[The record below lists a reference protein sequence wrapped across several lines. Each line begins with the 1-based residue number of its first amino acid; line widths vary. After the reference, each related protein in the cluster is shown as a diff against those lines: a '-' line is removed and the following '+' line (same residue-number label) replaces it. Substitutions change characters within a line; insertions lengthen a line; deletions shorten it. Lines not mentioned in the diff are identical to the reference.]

1 MDTWNIF
8 CYIIY
13 LIVGRDGQ
21 RVVSVPLD
29 IPLSLQTL
37 RDVLDKSQYTC
48 RALQH
53 SRKLL
58 MLYLS
63 GQQHSKSIL
72 KNNLFLLFI
81 FSP

>member
-1 MDTWNIF
+1 MDREYF
-8 CYIIY
+8 LYIVH
-13 LIVGRDGQ
+13 LIAGKDGQ
-21 RVVSVPLD
+21 KVVSVPLD

-58 MLYLS
+58 MLYLA
-63 GQQHSKSIL
+63 GQQHSKSV
-72 KNNLFLLFI
+72 
-81 FSP
+81 